1 MHLRHLQLDPGL
13 TGRRRN
19 FNGGC
24 RDTAQPAEVNV
35 PGTVLDLELH
45 VHATRLLRE
54 EQDATFPEELHAMQ
68 QGLHATQEQRRTPLP
83 PSWRP
88 IPAGLHGSKRAYLCI
103 LPSFDNWRLCIVEST
118 PQNY

>member
-45 VHATRLLRE
+45 VHATTLLRE

-68 QGLHATQEQRRTPLP
+68 QGLHATQEEQEEDP
-83 PSWRP
+83 PSTSQLAAHSSRASWLQ
-88 IPAGLHGSKRAYLCI
+88 AGLPLHIA
-103 LPSFDNWRLCIVEST
+103 VV
-118 PQNY
+118 